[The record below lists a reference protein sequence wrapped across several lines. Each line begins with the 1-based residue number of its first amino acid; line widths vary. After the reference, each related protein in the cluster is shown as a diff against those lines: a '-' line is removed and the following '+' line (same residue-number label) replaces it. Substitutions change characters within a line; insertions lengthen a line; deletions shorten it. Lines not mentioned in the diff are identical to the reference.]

1 MGAVPTPT
9 GVIERSLP
17 PRARCSTPPFNAVT
31 PSAMPEPRF
40 RVTVPVVDRGPE
52 ADDWFDEPDLEERRP
67 DLAPDDTVARADDW
81 LDDEADGSQL
91 RPSWTHSINRRIVT
105 VVVSLIA
112 LLIAG
117 LAAAGVF
124 SSGGST
130 LPLGTTLPTV
140 TTQATTGA
148 TTATHA
154 PLPAPSTTLKPG
166 DTGTQVTVLQ
176 RALASLGF
184 SAGKADGVYGS
195 ATTSA
200 LKQFQRSAGLTADGI
215 LGPATLRA
223 LVTALHGG

>member
-1 MGAVPTPT
+1 
-9 GVIERSLP
+9 
-17 PRARCSTPPFNAVT
+17 
-31 PSAMPEPRF
+31 MPEPRF

-67 DLAPDDTVARADDW
+67 DVVPDGTVARADDW

-91 RPSWTHSINRRIVT
+91 RPSWTHSINRRMVT
-105 VVVSLIA
+105 VVVSLVA

-124 SSGGST
+124 SGGGTSP
-130 LPLGTTLPTV
+130 PLGTSSPTP
-140 TTQATTGA
+140 TTQATTA
-148 TTATHA
+148 TTTATQA
-154 PLPAPSTTLKPG
+154 QLPAPTTTLKPG
-166 DTGTQVTVLQ
+166 NTGTQVAVLQ

-200 LKQFQRSAGLTADGI
+200 LKRFQRSVGLTADGI